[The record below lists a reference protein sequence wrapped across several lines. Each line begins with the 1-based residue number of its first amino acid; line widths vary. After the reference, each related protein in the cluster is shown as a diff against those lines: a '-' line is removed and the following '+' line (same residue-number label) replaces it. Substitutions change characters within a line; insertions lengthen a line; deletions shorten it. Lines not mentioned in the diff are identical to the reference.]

1 MENGQIG
8 QLAVVEDV
16 RAAGL
21 HHLLL
26 IERHLQRERVLAQ
39 LREVG
44 LHGERRE
51 RQHVL
56 HLLFELLR
64 ARHALLHHRQRVG
77 RQRLGRGVV
86 ALAENRQRE
95 LLPGVV
101 LARAVHE
108 ELVRA
113 VPVRGELLG
122 LLVDELAQ
130 QAEVLL
136 HEVVGAGEHGVH
148 RLHRRPGVLPER
160 LGLVQR
166 EAPEVVGPVRDD
178 GRQHDR
184 LQLDE
189 AEQQGLG
196 HRHAHL
202 AAGVAIAV
210 ANALHLVETSD
221 ERIEKREKT
230 RSAARRGSESRGTR
244 RPRGSDSRSFRSRSC
259 GPTLESESTSKR
271 RS

>member
-1 MENGQIG
+1 MEHGQIG

-26 IERHLQRERVLAQ
+26 VEGHLQRECVLAQ

-56 HLLFELLR
+56 HLLFVLLR
-64 ARHALLHHRQRVG
+64 ARHTLLHHRQRVG

-101 LARAVHE
+101 LARAVHI
-108 ELVRA
+108 ELVRT

-136 HEVVGAGEHGVH
+136 DEVVGAREHGVDG
-148 RLHRRPGVLPER
+148 LHRGPGVLPER
-160 LGLVQR
+160 LSLVQR
-166 EAPEVVGPVRDD
+166 EAPEIVGPVRND
-178 GRQHDR
+178 GSEHDR

-189 AEQQGLG
+189 AEQQRLG

-202 AAGVAIAV
+202 AAGVAVAV
-210 ANALHLVETSD
+210 ADALHLVE
-221 ERIEKREKT
+221 
-230 RSAARRGSESRGTR
+230 AGSERG
-244 RPRGSDSRSFRSRSC
+244 
-259 GPTLESESTSKR
+259 
-271 RS
+271 